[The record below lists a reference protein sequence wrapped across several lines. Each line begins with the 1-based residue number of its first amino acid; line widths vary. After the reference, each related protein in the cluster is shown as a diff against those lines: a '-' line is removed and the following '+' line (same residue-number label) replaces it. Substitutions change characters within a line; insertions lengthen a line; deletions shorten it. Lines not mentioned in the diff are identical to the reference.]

1 MPLLGS
7 ALVGSSPHLWD
18 PNRQER
24 RGHTVVRCD
33 FCGSATARW
42 HYSASDGHSWRACQT
57 CHRTIEADDREA
69 LVERVVLSNRRIK
82 LPGRPAWRSRRR
94 SRALQEDF
102 WLKRIG
108 TAEAL

>member
-1 MPLLGS
+1 MPLLGA

-18 PNRQER
+18 PSRQER
-24 RGHTVVRCD
+24 NRHPVVRCD

-42 HYSASDGHSWRACQT
+42 HYSVTEGHDWRACQA
-57 CHRTIEADDREA
+57 CHKTIEADDREA

-82 LPGRPAWRSRRR
+82 WPVRSSRRSRRR
-94 SRALQEDF
+94 GRALHEDF
-102 WLKRIG
+102 WLKRAG